1 MIRAGIDLVRVE
13 RLAGLDPAIRARFIR
28 RVFTPAEQ
36 AQTDGRDES
45 LAGLFAAKEAVS
57 KALGCGIGQI
67 SWQEIEIL
75 RESSGEPRLILHGA
89 AKTLADQKGLL
100 QWSVS
105 ITHEGGMAAAV
116 AVAAGAEA

>member
-1 MIRAGIDLVRVE
+1 VIRAGIDLVRVE
-13 RLAGLDPAIRARFIR
+13 RLAELDPAIRARFIR

-36 AQTDGRDES
+36 AQADGRDES

-116 AVAAGAEA
+116 ALAAGAEA